1 MTPDFEEKQSGF
13 AGVLLWIF
21 AGAVLFMFLGLH
33 AFWGVEGRWAETARE
48 MLLSG
53 EYFRSVFNF
62 QTQPYQP
69 LLSYWLQIPFLHLL
83 GAEEFSVRIPGVLTA
98 LAGLAGTFI
107 LARKIFDR
115 TTAVLSSWFLLSTYG
130 FLFWSRT
137 VSAEITGMSFAVLSI
152 AWFICAENKS
162 AWIKYPVFYLLLL
175 IGVSAKGFQFVF
187 IPILFL
193 LPHLVAE
200 KKWRSCINA
209 AHVISLLSGFLL
221 FLLPFFLAEMEEG
234 GSFPA
239 AFKALLIS
247 EMLCKIFSFG
257 GGRAAFHSCLSNL
270 PRLLLPWIPFF
281 ILSLI
286 AAVKDR
292 KTLDRR
298 YFEFLTGIFLL
309 IVFFTVNPPPRWYF
323 ILPLV
328 PLCCIFTASMLCR
341 EDVDPLFGYLTVFMR
356 WVVILTASLA
366 FASPIMLPV
375 FQMMFKQLPPVMI
388 VLALPLAGL
397 TALIVCIM
405 DNEPGNKIEHLAGIP
420 HPLVSTVLGTAILSA
435 TVFCVIR
442 PGMTVYRTG
451 KPFIKS
457 LESHLSDVSPEN
469 IVFYGTD
476 DIAEFQFYLN
486 RKHPVKL
493 LETGKLKGFLKG
505 VPGEKTAV
513 FCYAKSAAYKSLIQ
527 ELTAAGIAPAAL
539 KNARIEPGNGGKK
552 RVLFLFEV
560 PPAQKLAG
568 EKKVQQNTLNI
579 K

>member
-48 MLLSG
+48 MLLTG
-53 EYFRSVFNF
+53 EYFRTVFNF
-62 QTQPYQP
+62 KALPYQP

-193 LPHLVAE
+193 LPHLVSE

-221 FLLPFFLAEMEEG
+221 FLLPFFLAELG
-234 GSFPA
+234 GSFLA
-239 AFKALLIS
+239 VFKTLLIS

-323 ILPLV
+323 ILPLA

-341 EDVDPLFGYLTVFMR
+341 EDVDPFFGYLTVFMR
-356 WVVILTASLA
+356 WVVVLTASLA
-366 FASPIMLPV
+366 FAAPIMLPV

-397 TALIVCIM
+397 IALIVCIM

-420 HPLVSTVLGTAILSA
+420 HPLVSAVLGTAILSA

-457 LESHLSDVSPEN
+457 LGPFLSGVSPRN

-493 LETGKLKGFLKG
+493 LKKGELESFLKR

-513 FCYAKSAAYKSLIQ
+513 LCYAKTAAYESCVQ
-527 ELTAAGIAPAAL
+527 ELTAAGIAPATL
-539 KNARIEPGNGGKK
+539 KPVRLEPGNGGKK
-552 RVLFLFEV
+552 WSLFLFEV
-560 PPAQKLAG
+560 PSVQKSAG
-568 EKKVQQNTLNI
+568 EKKVQQNTLNS

>member
-13 AGVLLWIF
+13 SGILLWIS
-21 AGAVLFMFLGLH
+21 AGTVLFMFLGLH

-48 MLLSG
+48 MLLTG
-53 EYFRSVFNF
+53 EYFRTVFNF
-62 QTQPYQP
+62 KALPYQP
-69 LLSYWLQIPFLHLL
+69 LLSYWQQIPFIHLL
-83 GAEEFSVRIPGVLTA
+83 GVEEFAVRIPGVLTA

-115 TTAVLSSWFLLSTYG
+115 TTAILSSWFLLSTYG

-137 VSAEITGMSFAVLSI
+137 VSAEITGMTLAVLSV
-152 AWFICAENKS
+152 AWFFQAEKKN
-162 AWIKYPVFYLLLL
+162 AWIRFPVFYLLLL
-175 IGVSAKGFQFVF
+175 TGASAKGFQFVF
-187 IPILFL
+187 IPLLFL
-193 LPHLVAE
+193 LPHLFSE
-200 KKWRSCINA
+200 KKWLRCINA
-209 AHVISLLSGFLL
+209 AHVISLLMGFLL
-221 FLLPFFLAEMEEG
+221 FLLPFFLAELEDC
-234 GSFPA
+234 GSFLA
-239 AFKALLIS
+239 SFKNFLKP
-247 EMLCKIFSFG
+247 EVLCKIFSFC
-257 GGRAAFHSCLSNL
+257 GGRTAFFSCLSNL
-270 PRLLLPWIPFF
+270 PRLLLPWTPFF
-281 ILSLI
+281 ILALI

-292 KTLDRR
+292 KSLDRR
-298 YFEFLTGIFLL
+298 YFDFFTGILLL
-309 IVFFTVNPPPRWYF
+309 IIFFTVNPPQRWYF

-328 PLCCIFTASMLCR
+328 PFCCIFTASMLCR

-356 WVVILTASLA
+356 WVVVLTASLA
-366 FASPIMLPV
+366 FAAPVMLPV

-405 DNEPGNKIEHLAGIP
+405 DNEPGNKIEHLAGIR
-420 HPLVSTVLGTAILSA
+420 HSLVSTVLGAAILSA

-457 LESHLSDVSPEN
+457 IAPLLSNVPPAN

-486 RKHPVKL
+486 RKHPVTL
-493 LETGKLKGFLKG
+493 LENGEMKSFLKRI
-505 VPGEKTAV
+505 PGEKVAV
-513 FCYAKSAAYKSLIQ
+513 FCYVKSASYASFIKES
-527 ELTAAGIAPAAL
+527 TAAGIAPAVL
-539 KNARIEPGNGGKK
+539 KPVRLEPGRGNKK
-552 RVLFLFEV
+552 WALFLFEV
-560 PPAQKLAG
+560 PSVQKSAG